1 MESNFQ
7 MHQRQVS
14 NAISEETTNSELM
27 GEIYQDS
34 SSGVISSERRPM

>member
-1 MESNFQ
+1 MENNFH

-14 NAISEETTNSELM
+14 HAISEETTNRVLM

-34 SSGVISSERRPM
+34 SSGVISSERRPL